1 LGLIFGEIIMSDTK
15 SHFVVSADWLQA
27 ELGKPDLR
35 VLDASFYLPAQ
46 KRDANAEYAAGH
58 IPGAIRFDQDKIA
71 DHSTNLP
78 HTIPSPDY
86 FAAEAGKLGISE
98 NDRIVVYD
106 GIGMFASPRVWWLFR
121 VMGAKNV
128 FVLDG
133 GLDGWKTEGRPLETE
148 VPHHAPASFKT
159 NYDTSRVVH
168 LEQMRDIVA
177 SGALQIADARSA
189 GRFAAAE
196 PEPRAGMRSGHMP
209 GARSLPSGV
218 FANQGRF
225 KSLPEL
231 KQTIEDAGID
241 LSKPVVTSCGS
252 GITAAIITLALE
264 SLGHTD
270 NKLYDGSWSEWGS
283 REDTPV
289 VTGPPEPVKA

>member
-1 LGLIFGEIIMSDTK
+1 MSETK
-15 SHFVVSADWLQA
+15 SRFVVSADWLQA

-46 KRDANAEYAAGH
+46 KRDADVEYAAGH
-58 IPGAIRFDQDKIA
+58 IPGSIRFDQDKIA
-71 DHSTNLP
+71 DHSTSLP

-86 FAAEAGKLGISE
+86 FAAEVGRLGISE

-106 GIGMFASPRVWWLFR
+106 GIGLFASPRVWWLFR

-133 GLDGWKTEGRPLETE
+133 GLDGWKAEGRPLESTA
-148 VPHHAPASFKT
+148 PNYAPASFT
-159 NYDTSRVVH
+159 PDFDESRVVT
-168 LEQMRDIVA
+168 LDRMRDIVS
-177 SGALQIADARSA
+177 SGAMQIADARSA

-209 GARSLPSGV
+209 GARSLPSGT

-231 KQTIEDAGID
+231 RQTIEDAGID

-264 SLGHTD
+264 SLGHHD

-283 REDTPV
+283 RDDTPI
-289 VTGPPEPVKA
+289 VTGPPTPVKA

>member
-1 LGLIFGEIIMSDTK
+1 MSDTK

-133 GLDGWKTEGRPLETE
+133 GLDGWKAEGRPLETE
-148 VPHHAPASFKT
+148 VPHYAPASFKT
-159 NYDTSRVVH
+159 NYDASRVVH

-189 GRFAAAE
+189 GRFAAVE

>member
-1 LGLIFGEIIMSDTK
+1 MSDTK
-15 SHFVVSADWLQA
+15 SRFVVSADWLQA
-27 ELGKPDLR
+27 EFGKPDLR

-86 FAAEAGKLGISE
+86 FAEEAGRLGISE

-133 GLDGWKTEGRPLETE
+133 GLDGWKAEGRPLETE
-148 VPHHAPASFKT
+148 VPNYASASFKT
-159 NYDTSRVVH
+159 NYDAGRVVH
-168 LEQMRDIVA
+168 LDQMRDIVA
-177 SGALQIADARSA
+177 SAALQIADARSA

-209 GARSLPSGV
+209 GARSLPSGI

-241 LSKPVVTSCGS
+241 LTKPVVTSCGS

>member
-1 LGLIFGEIIMSDTK
+1 MSEEK
-15 SHFVVSADWLQA
+15 SRFVVSADWLQA

-35 VLDASFYLPAQ
+35 VLDASFYLPAHN
-46 KRDANAEYAAGH
+46 RDANAEYAAGH

-71 DHSTNLP
+71 DHSVPLP
-78 HTIPSPDY
+78 HTIPSPEE
-86 FAAEAGKLGISE
+86 FAAEVGKLGIDE

-133 GLDGWKTEGRPLETE
+133 GLDGWKAEGRPLESA
-148 VPHHAPASFKT
+148 VPQYAAKVFNPH
-159 NYDTSRVVH
+159 YDAGRVVH
-168 LEQMRDIVA
+168 IDAMRAIV
-177 SGALQIADARSA
+177 SDGSLQIADARSA

-196 PEPRAGMRSGHMP
+196 AEPRAGMRSGHMP

-218 FANQGRF
+218 FASKGYF

-231 KQTIEDAGID
+231 KKTIEDAGVD

-289 VTGPPEPVKA
+289 VTGPPTPSKA

>member
-1 LGLIFGEIIMSDTK
+1 MSDTK
-15 SHFVVSADWLQA
+15 SRFVVSADWLQA
-27 ELGKPDLR
+27 ELGKADLR

-86 FAAEAGKLGISE
+86 FAAEAGKLGVSE

-133 GLDGWKTEGRPLETE
+133 GLDGWKAEGRPLETE
-148 VPHHAPASFKT
+148 VPHHAPATFKT
-159 NYDTSRVVH
+159 NYDASRVVH
-168 LEQMRDIVA
+168 FEQMRDIVA
-177 SGALQIADARSA
+177 GGALQIADARSA

>member
-1 LGLIFGEIIMSDTK
+1 MSEDK
-15 SHFVVSADWLQA
+15 SRFVVSADWLQG

-35 VLDASFYLPAQ
+35 ILDASFYLPAQ
-46 KRDANAEYAAGH
+46 KRDADAEYAAGH

-86 FAAEAGKLGISE
+86 FATEAGKLGISE

-133 GLDGWKTEGRPLETE
+133 GLDGWKAEGRPLETE
-148 VPHHAPASFKT
+148 TPQYAPASFKT
-159 NYDTSRVVH
+159 NYDSNRVVH
-168 LEQMRDIVA
+168 LEQMRDIVS

-189 GRFAAAE
+189 GRFAASE

-289 VTGPPEPVKA
+289 VTGPPAAVKA

>member
-1 LGLIFGEIIMSDTK
+1 MSEEK
-15 SHFVVSADWLQA
+15 SRFVVSADWLQA

-46 KRDANAEYAAGH
+46 KRDADAEYAAGH

-71 DHSTNLP
+71 DHAVPLP

-86 FAAEAGKLGISE
+86 FAAEVGKLGVGE

-133 GLDGWKTEGRPLETE
+133 GLDGWKAEGRPLETIR
-148 VPHHAPASFKT
+148 PHHEPKTFKAA
-159 NYDTSRVVH
+159 YDYGRVVN
-168 LEQMRDIVA
+168 LEAMKKIV
-177 SGALQIADARSA
+177 SGGALQIADARSA
-189 GRFAAAE
+189 GRFAATE

-209 GARSLPSGV
+209 GARNLPSGV
-218 FANQGRF
+218 FAKQGRF

-241 LSKPVVTSCGS
+241 LAKPVVTSCGS

-283 REDTPV
+283 RADTPV

>member
-1 LGLIFGEIIMSDTK
+1 MSDEK
-15 SHFVVSADWLQA
+15 SRFVVSADWLQG

-46 KRDANAEYAAGH
+46 KRDADAEYAAGH

-86 FAAEAGKLGISE
+86 FAAEVGKLGIGE

-106 GIGMFASPRVWWLFR
+106 GIGLFASPRVWWLFR
-121 VMGAKNV
+121 VMGARNI

-133 GLDGWKTEGRPLETE
+133 GLDGWKAEGRPLETA
-148 VPHHAPASFKT
+148 VLAYPAATFKT
-159 NYDTSRVVH
+159 NYDEARVVT
-168 LEQMRDIVA
+168 LERMRDIVS

-189 GRFAAAE
+189 GRFAATE

-209 GARSLPSGV
+209 GARNLPSGV
-218 FANQGRF
+218 FATQGRF

-231 KQTIEDAGID
+231 KQTIEAAGID

-264 SLGHTD
+264 SLGHSD

-283 REDTPV
+283 RDDTPV
-289 VTGPPEPVKA
+289 VTGPADPIKA